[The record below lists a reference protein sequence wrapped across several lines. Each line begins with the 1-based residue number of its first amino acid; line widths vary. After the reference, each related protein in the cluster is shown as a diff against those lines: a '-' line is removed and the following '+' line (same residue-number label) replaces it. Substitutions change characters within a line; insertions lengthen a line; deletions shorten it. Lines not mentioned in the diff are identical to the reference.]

1 MNVAHAGGMQER
13 SGLDRLRT
21 GMLLFLL
28 SETFLFGNL
37 FLTYYYL
44 RAKSP
49 VWPPP
54 GVALELPLIAVNT
67 VVLLCSSAVMQLAVN
82 SARRGN
88 RGATCRALVVTLLLG
103 ALFLTIKGWE
113 WTQAGFRPWDHAYG
127 SIFFTLTGF
136 HGLHVLAGMVLLAAL
151 TVRTARAPSVAPLPI
166 EVGGLYWHFVDFIW
180 IFVFT
185 TLYIIH

>member
-1 MNVAHAGGMQER
+1 MNVARAGGKQER
-13 SGLDRLRT
+13 AGLDRLQT

-37 FLTYYYL
+37 FWTYYYL

-67 VVLLCSSAVMQLAVN
+67 VILLSSSVVMQRAVN
-82 SARRGN
+82 SAQRGN
-88 RGATCRALVVTLLLG
+88 RRATWRALVVTLLLG
-103 ALFLTIKGWE
+103 AVFLTIKGWE
-113 WTQAGFRPWDHAYG
+113 WNHLAFRPWDHAYG

-136 HGLHVLAGMVLLAAL
+136 HGLHVLAGMALLAAL
-151 TVRTARAPSVAPLPI
+151 TIRTLRAPSVVPLSV

>member
-1 MNVAHAGGMQER
+1 MNTAHAGGERAR
-13 SGLDRLRT
+13 SGFDRLQT

-37 FLTYYYL
+37 FWTYYYL

-54 GVALELPLIAVNT
+54 GVALELPLIAANT
-67 VVLLCSSAVMQLAVN
+67 LVLLCSSVVMQLAVN
-82 SARRGN
+82 SAQRGDRRATV
-88 RGATCRALVVTLLLG
+88 RGLIITLLLG
-103 ALFLTIKGWE
+103 AVFLTVKGWE
-113 WTQAGFRPWDHAYG
+113 WTQVGFTPWDHAYG

-136 HGLHVLAGMVLLAAL
+136 HGLHVLAGMALLAAL
-151 TVRTARAPSVAPLPI
+151 TVRTWRAPSFTPLAV

-180 IFVFT
+180 LFVFT